1 MTIKFTIYNIIADI
15 FSGTIK
21 EKDSIDYCVPNF
33 EMLNS
38 RYFLRKGIILLTY
51 YLVVQHPV
59 LGNPSVERIL
69 RLSPKLG
76 HVDDSARNLVSQL
89 GNFFVIEDKNEMVEN
104 EYNHLYFEFKN
115 KNIKKGNDLLSMIK
129 DRTQT
134 LMIVLFDFLSN
145 KI

>member
-1 MTIKFTIYNIIADI
+1 
-15 FSGTIK
+15 
-21 EKDSIDYCVPNF
+21 
-33 EMLNS
+33 
-38 RYFLRKGIILLTY
+38 
-51 YLVVQHPV
+51 
-59 LGNPSVERIL
+59 
-69 RLSPKLG
+69 
-76 HVDDSARNLVSQL
+76 
-89 GNFFVIEDKNEMVEN
+89 MVEN